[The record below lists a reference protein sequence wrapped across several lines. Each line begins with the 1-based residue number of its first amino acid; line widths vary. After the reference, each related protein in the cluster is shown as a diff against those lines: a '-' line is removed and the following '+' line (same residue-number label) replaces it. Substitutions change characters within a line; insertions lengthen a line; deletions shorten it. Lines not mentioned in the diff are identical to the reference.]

1 MVLVWDGD
9 GGVRSMRLL
18 RSRMRWSWAG
28 VRPWGNK
35 NTVYVVMRMLKKDTL
50 VCSVLK
56 LEWGAG
62 MFVNHV
68 LVKWKYAHV

>member
-1 MVLVWDGD
+1 
-9 GGVRSMRLL
+9 
-18 RSRMRWSWAG
+18 MRWSWAG